1 MIGVKGTLRKSKH
14 RRRKNGRK
22 NCKKNRRWLG
32 RLRSESKTLVT
43 REEETEER
51 ETRDS
56 YSERKKMLVPRQL
69 RSAP

>member
-1 MIGVKGTLRKSKH
+1 METKIEEKQ
-14 RRRKNGRK
+14 
-22 NCKKNRRWLG
+22 KKRDQRWLG
-32 RLRSESKTLVT
+32 RLRSESKTSVR
-43 REEETEER
+43 REEETGER